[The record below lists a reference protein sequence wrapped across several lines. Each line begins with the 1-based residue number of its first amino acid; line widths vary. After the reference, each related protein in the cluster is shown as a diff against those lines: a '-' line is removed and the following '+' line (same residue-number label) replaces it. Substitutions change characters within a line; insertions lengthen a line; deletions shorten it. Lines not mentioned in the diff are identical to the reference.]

1 MERAKVLDRGRPRAF
16 QPDLIRARRRRS
28 CLGIDFEAGGGCHDR
43 GMRDI
48 PPAVSRKPQFATTRW
63 SLVLS
68 AGGGN
73 PDEARA
79 ALEELCR
86 DYWYP
91 LYAYVRRK
99 GHSPENASD
108 LTQAFFAKLLAN
120 GFARG
125 VEPDRG
131 RFRSYL
137 LTSLNRFL
145 ISEWEKGQRLKREGN
160 RQIASLEALIGE
172 RGEAGYLAELAHG
185 ETPEVLFQR
194 AWAETLLTRVLERLA
209 SECQERTD
217 LRFHVLKPFLTTG
230 EEPPALADAA
240 AELGLSLAAFKSLL
254 HRFRQRYR
262 ELLLDEVGQTVGSGG
277 EVADELRGLLQ
288 ALRAG

>member
-1 MERAKVLDRGRPRAF
+1 
-16 QPDLIRARRRRS
+16 
-28 CLGIDFEAGGGCHDR
+28 
-43 GMRDI
+43 MRDL
-48 PPAVSRKPQFATTRW
+48 PASVSGNPQFTTTRW

-68 AGGGN
+68 AGGAD
-73 PDEARA
+73 PEQAQA
-79 ALEELCR
+79 ALEQLCR

-91 LYAYVRRK
+91 LYAYIRRK

-120 GFARG
+120 GFAKG
-125 VEPDRG
+125 VEPERG

-145 ISEWEKGQRLKREGN
+145 ISEWEKGRRLKREGN
-160 RQIASLEALIGE
+160 RQISSLEALIDE
-172 RGEAGYLAELAHG
+172 RGEAGYLAELAHA

-194 AWAETLLTRVLERLA
+194 AWAETLLTRVLDRLA
-209 SECQERTD
+209 AECQNRTD
-217 LRFHVLKPFLTTG
+217 VRFRVLKPFLTAG
-230 EEPPALADAA
+230 EEPPALSDAA